1 MEDNHYDIKEL
12 LAMAEEARLHFII
25 APRGYGRRAYEETQE
40 ERNIYPYGKAE
51 LIQD

>member
-12 LAMAEEARLHFII
+12 LAMAEEVRLHFII

-40 ERNIYPYGKAE
+40 ERTKENGKIE
-51 LIQD
+51 FIQD

>member
-40 ERNIYPYGKAE
+40 ERKNRNGKIE
-51 LIQD
+51 FIQD